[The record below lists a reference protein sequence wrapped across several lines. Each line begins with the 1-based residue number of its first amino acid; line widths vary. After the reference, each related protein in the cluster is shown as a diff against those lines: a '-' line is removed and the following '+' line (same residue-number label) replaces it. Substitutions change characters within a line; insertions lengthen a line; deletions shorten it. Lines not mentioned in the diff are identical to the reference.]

1 MAALDFPNAPVNGT
15 QYSAP
20 NGALYTY
27 DGTAWTVSGVLST
40 GSAAGGDL
48 SGTYPNP
55 AIAAGAV
62 TAAKLAAGATLPS
75 PPALQSNSFNQIGT
89 AEVILL
95 DWSPTISASR
105 PVLILASALGFQ
117 QYQLTTGLPINNNLT
132 FNFRR
137 DGTTGTVSGT
147 VLTAQTV
154 SFTFTA
160 QWLNIPFTV
169 FFSDVYAPAATGAV
183 RYSLTAVGT
192 AAAGTTGQPY
202 NNSTSIWMRALPFS

>member
-62 TAAKLAAGATLPS
+62 TAAKLAAG
-75 PPALQSNSFNQIGT
+75 
-89 AEVILL
+89 
-95 DWSPTISASR
+95 R

-202 NNSTSIWMRALPFS
+202 N